1 MNAWLELVLSLPTE
15 NATARMR
22 AWRALKSSGA
32 AVLRDG
38 VYLLPQ
44 RDACRALLEG
54 VADDVRA
61 AGGAAYLL
69 RVSGDGD
76 GTDAD
81 NGVDSNL
88 VALFD
93 RSVDYAALLADIAS
107 ARDGLN
113 AAAALDTIKQARKLA
128 KALANLIETDFFP
141 GEARRQTEGALA
153 DLEAMAHRS
162 LSPHEP
168 IAVARAIPRL
178 VAADYRGR
186 VWATR
191 RRPWVDRL
199 ACAWLIRRHIDP
211 QASFLWLN
219 EPVNCPPEALG
230 FDFDGATFSHV
241 GAKVSFEVLLVSFD
255 LEQPALKRLG
265 ALVHFLDV
273 GGVEPPEASGIERVL
288 AGLLEAI
295 PDDDQLMLVASGV
308 FEGLRV
314 AFETGAQSPS
324 A

>member
-1 MNAWLELVLSLPTE
+1 MTMWLELVLSLPTE

-81 NGVDSNL
+81 NGVDSNF

-93 RSVDYAALLADIAS
+93 RSADFATLLVDIAS

-113 AAAALDTIKQARKLA
+113 AATAPDTLKQARKLA
-128 KALANLIETDFFP
+128 KALANLVETDFFP

-153 DLEAMAHRS
+153 DLEAMAHRA

-168 IAVARAIPRL
+168 SAVARAIPRL
-178 VAADYRGR
+178 VTGGGSAGAVSATAPAWLCASAGGSAQTKQTAASRPVRNLAYRQPYLP
-186 VWATR
+186 V
-191 RRPWVDRL
+191 RRPAQRPDQ
-199 ACAWLIRRHIDP
+199 P
-211 QASFLWLN
+211 GTKF
-219 EPVNCPPEALG
+219 
-230 FDFDGATFSHV
+230 FM
-241 GAKVSFEVLLVSFD
+241 
-255 LEQPALKRLG
+255 PALYVIY
-265 ALVHFLDV
+265 AWVFAA
-273 GGVEPPEASGIERVL
+273 P
-288 AGLLEAI
+288 AG
-295 PDDDQLMLVASGV
+295 
-308 FEGLRV
+308 
-314 AFETGAQSPS
+314 
-324 A
+324 

>member
-1 MNAWLELVLSLPTE
+1 MNVWLELVLSLPTE

-76 GTDAD
+76 GSDAD
-81 NGVDSNL
+81 NGIDSNF

-93 RSVDYAALLADIAS
+93 RSADYATVLADIAS

-113 AAAALDTIKQARKLA
+113 ALSAPDTIKQARKLA
-128 KALANLIETDFFP
+128 KALANLVETDFFP

-153 DLEAMAHRS
+153 DLEAVAHRA

-168 IAVARAIPRL
+168 SAMVRAIPRR

-186 VWATR
+186 TWATR

-211 QASFLWLN
+211 QARFLWLGD
-219 EPVNCPPEALG
+219 PARCPPDALG

-241 GAKVSFEVLLVSFD
+241 GAKVSFEVLLESFD

-265 ALVHFLDV
+265 ALVHFLDA
-273 GGVEPPEASGIERVL
+273 GGVEPPEASGVERVL

-295 PDDDQLMLVASGV
+295 TDDDQLMLVASGV

-314 AFETGAQSPS
+314 AFETGASSPS

>member
-1 MNAWLELVLSLPTE
+1 MIVWLELVLSLPTE

-54 VADDVRA
+54 VASDVRA

-81 NGVDSNL
+81 HGVELNF

-93 RSVDYAALLADIAS
+93 RSADYAAVLADIAS
-107 ARDGLN
+107 ARDELN
-113 AAAALDTIKQARKLA
+113 AATALDTVKQARKLA
-128 KALANLIETDFFP
+128 KTLANLIETDFFP
-141 GEARRQTEGALA
+141 GEARRQTEGAIA
-153 DLEAMAHRS
+153 DLETMAHRA

-168 IAVARAIPRL
+168 SAVARAIPRL

-186 VWATR
+186 TWATR
-191 RRPWVDRL
+191 HRPWVDRL

-211 QASFLWLN
+211 QARFLWLSD
-219 EPVNCPPEALG
+219 PSDCPTDALG

-241 GAKVSFEVLLVSFD
+241 GAKVTFEVLLDSFG
-255 LEQPALKRLG
+255 LEPPALQRLG

-273 GGVEPPEASGIERVL
+273 GGVEPPEASGVECVL

-295 PDDDQLMLVASGV
+295 TDDDQLMLIASGV

-314 AFETGAQSPS
+314 AFETGAPS
-324 A
+324 RSA

>member
-1 MNAWLELVLSLPTE
+1 MNVWLELVLSLPTE

-44 RDACRALLEG
+44 REACRALLEG

-69 RVSGDGD
+69 RVGGDGD
-76 GTDAD
+76 GTDAG
-81 NGVDSNL
+81 NGVDSNF

-93 RSVDYAALLADIAS
+93 RSADYAAVLADIAA

-113 AAAALDTIKQARKLA
+113 ALSAHYTVKQARKLA
-128 KALANLIETDFFP
+128 KTLANLVEIDFFP

-153 DLEAMAHRS
+153 DLEAMAHRA

-168 IAVARAIPRL
+168 SAVARAIPRL

-186 VWATR
+186 TWATR
-191 RRPWVDRL
+191 QRPWVDRL

-211 QASFLWLN
+211 QARFLWLI
-219 EPVNCPPEALG
+219 EPAHCPPDALG

-241 GAKVSFEVLLVSFD
+241 GAKVSFEVLLESFD

-265 ALVHFLDV
+265 ALVHFLDA

-295 PDDDQLMLVASGV
+295 TDDDQLMLVASGV

-314 AFETGAQSPS
+314 AFETGVPSPS